1 MTAAPVYLDHH
12 ATTPVDPRVAKVVLD
27 AMTTTFG
34 NANSVQHAFGRAAA
48 RLVREAADSV
58 AALLHCDADDIRFTS
73 SATAALR
80 LALAYAVERR
90 PAAPLRVAASSIEHP
105 ALLEEL
111 ERGARQGWLAVR
123 WVPVDI
129 QGVLDLPAM
138 EAALADGADLVC
150 LMAANNEVGAIQPV
164 EAVAA
169 LAAGAG
175 AEILVDASQAAGRIP
190 LHIGSWGIDYLV
202 ISGHKLYG
210 PKGVGAL
217 VGPELADAPP
227 PARYAGHQATPNVP
241 GIAGLGEACRI
252 CRSEM
257 AVDEARIGT
266 LRDRLQARLLKE
278 LPGAVVNGPS
288 DRRLAANLHL
298 SIPNVPNDAIVAQLA
313 NSVAVS
319 TGAACVSGVDAPS
332 HVLRAMALPAWRQDG
347 ALRISLGRFTTMED
361 IDRAAGSILAAV
373 RAVRALVRTS

>member
-12 ATTPVDPRVAKVVLD
+12 ATTPVDPRVAKIVLA
-27 AMTTTFG
+27 AMTTNFG
-34 NANSVQHAFGRAAA
+34 NANSVQHVFGLSAA
-48 RLVREAADSV
+48 RLVREAAGSV
-58 AALLHCDADDIRFTS
+58 AALLGCEDDDIRFTS
-73 SATAALR
+73 SATEALQ

-90 PAAPLRVAASSIEHP
+90 PGGPLRVLASPIEHP
-105 ALLEEL
+105 ALMDEL

-123 WVPVDI
+123 WAPVDAHGLVAI
-129 QGVLDLPAM
+129 PTVQDALVDGVDLI
-138 EAALADGADLVC
+138 C

-190 LHIGSWGIDYLV
+190 LQARAWGIDYLV
-202 ISGHKLYG
+202 VSGHKLYG

-217 VGPELADAPP
+217 VGPDLADAAP

-252 CRSEM
+252 CMAEM
-257 AVDEARIGT
+257 VVDEERIAA
-266 LRDRLQARLLKE
+266 LRDRLQAQLLE
-278 LPGAVVNGPS
+278 GLPGAVVNGPS
-288 DRRLAANLHL
+288 DRRLAGNLHL
-298 SIPNVPNDAIVAQLA
+298 SIPGVPNDAIVAQLA
-313 NSVAVS
+313 DSVAIS

-332 HVLRAMALPAWRQDG
+332 HVLRAMALPAWRQEG

-361 IDRAAGSILAAV
+361 IERAACSILAAV
-373 RAVRALVRTS
+373 RALRALARTS